1 MSVMNAAAADLAANE
16 YLVIG
21 IFIWPTKES
30 HKKTRRAT
38 KKADTRARGE
48 R

>member
-1 MSVMNAAAADLAANE
+1 MSVMNAAAADIAANE

-21 IFIWPTKES
+21 IFICPSKES
-30 HKKTRRAT
+30 HEKTRRAT
-38 KKADTRARGE
+38 KKADTPARGE